1 MKINVLIP
9 TRGRP
14 LQLAAAL
21 YSLFF
26 CASDKHELTFCV
38 ACDDDDDPT
47 KNALRE
53 LRQSHLP
60 IFVRVGPRP
69 ETLGS
74 VANDLAAHWPADV
87 YQVFADDLI
96 CITHGWDDILAQAVE
111 KTPHGVFWM
120 KSAKAQ
126 RSLVPAVTEKWRAA
140 AGEIFTEYFPY
151 WFDDLWLEELWVM
164 ATGEAPISLET
175 LVVDRP
181 ASTHRMR
188 ELSFWAR
195 FYHAL
200 RSERLERGRRIASAL
215 NLPECSFASI
225 IGKEF
230 AKRMDSYPPLNEED
244 AAKIEASNK
253 AETTPPSEQY
263 LRVKAKAEEL
273 MKMKVA
279 A

>member
-26 CASDKHELTFCV
+26 CASDKHEVQFCV
-38 ACDDDDDPT
+38 ACDDDDEPT
-47 KNALRE
+47 KLALRE

-60 IFVRVGPRP
+60 VFVRFGPRP

-87 YQVFADDLI
+87 YQIFADDLM
-96 CITHGWDDILAQAVE
+96 CITHGWDEILAQAVTN
-111 KTPHGVFWM
+111 TPHGVFWM
-120 KSAKAQ
+120 KSAKEQ

-140 AGEIFTEYFPY
+140 AGGIFTEHFPF

-164 ATGEAPISLET
+164 ATDEAPMELET

-181 ASTHRMR
+181 SSTHRMR
-188 ELSFWAR
+188 ELDFWAG
-195 FYHAL
+195 FYYSMRQERIRHGREIAMAL
-200 RSERLERGRRIASAL
+200 G
-215 NLPECSFASI
+215 FATPV
-225 IGKEF
+225 IGDEF
-230 AKRMDSYPPLNEED
+230 ARRMNAYPPLNKSD

-253 AETTPPSEQY
+253 AETGEPSERY
-263 LRVKAKAEEL
+263 MRVKERAENLMRKA
-273 MKMKVA
+273 A
-279 A
+279 